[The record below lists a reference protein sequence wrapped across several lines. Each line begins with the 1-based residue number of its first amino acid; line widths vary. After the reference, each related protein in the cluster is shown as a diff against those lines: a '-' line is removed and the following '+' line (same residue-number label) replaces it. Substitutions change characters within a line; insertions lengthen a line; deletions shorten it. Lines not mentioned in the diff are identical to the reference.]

1 MFTARSVDFTSL
13 IDLLHSKGG
22 SSKDFFDLIRC
33 LFSNIE
39 SVNELNVLKNVLG
52 LYIVQELKDL
62 IFKINLLLVVLFN
75 LLYLFTTLGFN
86 LWLLRLDDKLEA
98 LVFKTIFLDLEVDDS
113 NLGRYLGSIMR
124 VADSGGDVELEVL
137 VPFDLFLTN
146 LDGLYFANSCN

>member
-75 LLYLFTTLGFN
+75 LLYLFTTLGLN

-98 LVFKTIFLDLEVDDS
+98 LVFKTIFLNLEVDDC

>member
-1 MFTARSVDFTSL
+1 
-13 IDLLHSKGG
+13 
-22 SSKDFFDLIRC
+22 
-33 LFSNIE
+33 
-39 SVNELNVLKNVLG
+39 
-52 LYIVQELKDL
+52 
-62 IFKINLLLVVLFN
+62 
-75 LLYLFTTLGFN
+75 LFTTLGLN

-98 LVFKTIFLDLEVDDS
+98 LVFKTIFLNLEVDDS